1 MSNIRAVVFDI
12 GETLVDYKKP
22 MDWSRYY
29 CDALKKAFD
38 EACLPYTDDD
48 LEKGAQILKTYNTRY
63 YPRDYEVTSDE
74 IFEKILDAA
83 GKQKDDII
91 KFKSAF
97 YEFFSRES
105 EIFADAEEVMKELYA
120 REIPIG
126 TLSDVAYGMDN
137 RFALKDM
144 GPIIKYVTYPYT
156 SNDIGFRKP
165 NPSGLLRIAQDTG
178 SDISQVVFVGNELKD
193 MKCAQNAGAVGV
205 LINRDGDDKDY
216 GQQYTIKEMKELL
229 NLIEN

>member
-22 MDWSRYY
+22 MDWSKYY
-29 CDALKKAFD
+29 CAALQKAASETGLSFTD
-38 EACLPYTDDD
+38 ED
-48 LEKGAQILKTYNTRY
+48 LDKGYQILKTYNTRY

-74 IFEKILDAA
+74 IFEKILDAT
-83 GKQKDDII
+83 GKTKDSIDVV
-91 KFKSAF
+91 KTEF

-137 RFALKDM
+137 RFALKDI

-178 SDISQVVFVGNELKD
+178 FDISQVVFVGNELKD

-229 NLIEN
+229 NLIEI